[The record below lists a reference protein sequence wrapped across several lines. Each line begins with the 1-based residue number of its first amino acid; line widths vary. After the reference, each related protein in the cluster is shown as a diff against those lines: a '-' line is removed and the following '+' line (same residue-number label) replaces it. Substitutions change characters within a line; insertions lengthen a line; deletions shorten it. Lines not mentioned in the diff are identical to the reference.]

1 MVNGVAALAG
11 ATPFTIA
18 TPGLANRYNP
28 AAKQAVDA
36 DAGDRP
42 GADVRRH
49 VLATEDHVFLL
60 FSSIGSLAGDGKC
73 CREERRAGS
82 SALQWPGLP
91 ESLHRVVPAGC
102 DTPHEVELPETSC
115 GLPVAFAELLAG
127 HARIEIGTAM
137 HLRQT
142 RRGAT
147 MVIGTLGA
155 MNARVCRPAKSRTRS
170 TSCSNR
176 TLHDRDFGLRT
187 LEVYCCG
194 QEMLLYQRFSSLGGT
209 GSYPPWVQGW
219 QRRILVNPIQP
230 PRSAP

>member
-1 MVNGVAALAG
+1 MNGD
-11 ATPFTIA
+11 IA
-18 TPGLANRYNP
+18 IPSTGYRQARRRQTSSRSCGEVHIVSRHLCPPG
-28 AAKQAVDA
+28 V
-36 DAGDRP
+36 
-42 GADVRRH
+42 
-49 VLATEDHVFLL
+49 
-60 FSSIGSLAGDGKC
+60 SSIGSLAGDGKC
-73 CREERRAGS
+73 CREKRRAGS

-127 HARIEIGTAM
+127 LAGIEIGTAM

-155 MNARVCRPAKSRTRS
+155 MNARVRRPAKSRTQS

-187 LEVYCCG
+187 LEEVYCCG

-209 GSYPPWVQGW
+209 GSYPPWAQGW

-230 PRSAP
+230 PRSAPKRSIAW